1 MLEVNIQELLKA
13 GVHFGHLTRK
23 WNPSMQPYIFMKK
36 GGIHIIDLSKT
47 SVKIKEA
54 CAPLQRTAASGK
66 KILFVCTKKQGKD
79 IVASYAE
86 KVGMPYVTERWL
98 GGFLTN
104 LPTIRKAVKK
114 MNNID
119 RKKKDGTYDV
129 LSKKERLLIDRS
141 QTKLDRNLGS
151 IATMTH
157 TPAALLVVDIKKEHI
172 AVAEAQKLNI
182 PIFAIV
188 DTNSNPQ
195 EVDYPIPA
203 NDDSSK
209 SIDLIMAYVTE
220 AITEGLASRKIDR
233 DKPKSEKEDPD
244 QFMETLEKKGSD
256 PSNSVV
262 SNHK

>member
-1 MLEVNIQELLKA
+1 MLEVNVQQLLKA

-23 WNPSMQPYIFMKK
+23 WNPSMRPYIFMKK

-47 SVKIKEA
+47 GVKIKEA
-54 CAPLQRTAASGK
+54 YEPLQRIAASGK

-86 KVGMPYVTERWL
+86 KVGMPHVTERWL

-182 PIFAIV
+182 SIFAIV
-188 DTNSNPQ
+188 DTNSDPK

-209 SIDLIMAYVTE
+209 SIDLIMAYITE
-220 AITEGLASRKIDR
+220 AITEGLSSRKIDR
-233 DKPKSEKEDPD
+233 DKSKSEKEGSE
-244 QFMETLEKKGSD
+244 QSVVTLEEEESD
-256 PSNSVV
+256 SSNSAVA
-262 SNHK
+262 NHE

>member
-1 MLEVNIQELLKA
+1 MPEVNVQNLLKA

-23 WNPSMQPYIFMKK
+23 WDPKMEPYIFMKK
-36 GGIHIIDLSKT
+36 GGVHIIDLSKT
-47 SVKIKEA
+47 AVKIKEA
-54 CAPLQRTAASGK
+54 YVSLQRIASSGK

-79 IVASYAE
+79 IVAGYAE
-86 KVGMPYVTERWL
+86 KLGMPHVTERWL

-114 MNNID
+114 MNTID
-119 RKKKDGTYDV
+119 RRKKDGTYDV

-141 QTKLDRNLGS
+141 QEKLDRNLGS

-157 TPAALLVVDIKKEHI
+157 TPAALFVVDIKKEHI
-172 AVAEAQKLNI
+172 AVAEAQKLDI

-188 DTNSNPQ
+188 DTNSDPL

-209 SIDLIMAYVTE
+209 SIDLIMSYITE
-220 AITEGLASRKIDR
+220 AVIEGLALKKTYREQ
-233 DKPKSEKEDPD
+233 KPQDYQD
-244 QFMETLEKKGSD
+244 QVIEIPEKKQAKISYSFESED
-256 PSNSVV
+256 EE
-262 SNHK
+262 